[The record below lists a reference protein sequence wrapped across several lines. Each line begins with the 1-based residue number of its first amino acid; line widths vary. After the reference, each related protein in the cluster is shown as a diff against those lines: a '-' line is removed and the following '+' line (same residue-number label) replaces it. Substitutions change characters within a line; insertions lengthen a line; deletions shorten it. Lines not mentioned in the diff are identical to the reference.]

1 MKLIKILFTLSCLFF
16 FLTALNVNYIIDAKS
31 NSTPI
36 TKSNYTTDFFWEKL
50 LQFKIYQDE
59 HLLLGNPSS
68 ANNNKIN
75 ANNYLI
81 IKHQYDLSYNNDK
94 GYPNW
99 VSWHLD
105 LSWKGNAKRCNCFSA
120 EETLPNGF
128 FKASSN
134 SYAKSGFDRGHLC
147 PSEDRDANAE
157 DNAATFTMSNMIPQS
172 PNLNRITWVALEKYC
187 QDLITQDY
195 ELYIIAGAYGIGGE
209 GSKGY
214 TEHLNQG
221 KITVPAS
228 CWKIIVLLKNG
239 PNDLQRIN
247 SNTKVI
253 AVDMPNNNS
262 VKAFPW
268 EHYRTTIDDIEQKT
282 HYDFLSNVPA
292 SIQNVIE
299 KNMADLPSKH

>member
-1 MKLIKILFTLSCLFF
+1 MKLIKILFALLFLSL
-16 FLTALNVNYIIDAKS
+16 FLTALNVNSNIDAKS
-31 NSTPI
+31 NSTPV
-36 TKSNYTTDFFWEKL
+36 TKSNYTTYFFWEKL
-50 LQFKIYQDE
+50 LPFQIYQDE

-68 ANNNKIN
+68 ANNNKTN
-75 ANNYLI
+75 TNNYLI
-81 IKHQYDLSYNNDK
+81 VKHQYALSYNNDK

-147 PSEDRDANAE
+147 PSEDRDATPE
-157 DNAATFTMSNMIPQS
+157 DNAATFTMSNMVPQS

-214 TEHLNQG
+214 SEYLNQG
-221 KITVPAS
+221 KINVPAH

-239 PNDLQRIN
+239 TNDLQRVN

-262 VKAFPW
+262 VKLFPW
-268 EHYRTTIDDIEQKT
+268 EHYRTTIDNIEQKT
-282 HYDFLSNVPA
+282 NFNFLSNVPTV
-292 SIQNVIE
+292 IQNNIE
-299 KNMADLPSKH
+299 KNMDDLPLIH

>member
-1 MKLIKILFTLSCLFF
+1 M
-16 FLTALNVNYIIDAKS
+16 
-31 NSTPI
+31 
-36 TKSNYTTDFFWEKL
+36 
-50 LQFKIYQDE
+50 
-59 HLLLGNPSS
+59 
-68 ANNNKIN
+68 
-75 ANNYLI
+75 
-81 IKHQYDLSYNNDK
+81 
-94 GYPNW
+94 
-99 VSWHLD
+99 SWHLD
-105 LSWKGNAKRCNCFSA
+105 LSWKGNAKRCNCFSS
-120 EETLPNGF
+120 EKTLPNGF

-147 PSEDRDANAE
+147 PSEDRDATAE

-187 QDLITQDY
+187 QDLLTQDY
-195 ELYIIAGAYGIGGE
+195 ELYIIAGTYGIGGE
-209 GSKGY
+209 GNKGY
-214 TEHLNQG
+214 AEHIDHG
-221 KITVPAS
+221 KITVPAH

-239 PNDLQRIN
+239 DNDLQRIN

-262 VKAFPW
+262 VKSFPW
-268 EHYRTTIDDIEQKT
+268 EQYRTTIDDIEQKT